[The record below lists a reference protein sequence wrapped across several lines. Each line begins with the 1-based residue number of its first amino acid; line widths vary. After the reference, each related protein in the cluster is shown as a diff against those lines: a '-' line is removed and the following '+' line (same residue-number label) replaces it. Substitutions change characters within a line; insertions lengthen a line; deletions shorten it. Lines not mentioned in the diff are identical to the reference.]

1 MEAKISVPAGKYWK
15 PITNQSQL
23 EKRNRLLEKLLQECE
38 SQERYAMIGLKK
50 LLDIRELLR
59 EIDASPALR
68 ERVDEIIGKDIL
80 GLGSIHGH
88 A

>member
-1 MEAKISVPAGKYWK
+1 MEAKIPVPAGKYWN
-15 PITNQSQL
+15 PTTNQSQL
-23 EKRNRLLEKLLQECE
+23 EKRNQLLERLLQECE
-38 SQERYAMIGLKK
+38 AQERYAMISLKK

-68 ERVDEIIGKDIL
+68 ERVDQIIGEDIL
-80 GLGSIHGH
+80 GLGSIHGR